1 VLVLFNVGTN
11 KLKIK
16 TGHCKNQKSNLGLP
30 SGQQKLVKIIYQIIL
45 LFMNPLKYKAD
56 GAAWGF

>member
-1 VLVLFNVGTN
+1 VLVLFDVGTN

-16 TGHCKNQKSNLGLP
+16 IGHCKNQESNLGLL